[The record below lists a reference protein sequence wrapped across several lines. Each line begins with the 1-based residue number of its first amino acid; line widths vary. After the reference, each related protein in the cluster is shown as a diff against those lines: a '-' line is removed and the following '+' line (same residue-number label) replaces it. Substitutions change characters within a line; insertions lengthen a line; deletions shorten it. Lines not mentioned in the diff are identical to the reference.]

1 MNSPEALATS
11 IQLVTAAEDYG
22 IQGRG
27 PSIVADLVALASVA
41 IGALALA
48 RAKERIGTGGGRTGA
63 LVAMT
68 VGLTGIVLAG
78 VALAI
83 ADGGPGT
90 GNGVVGSVFA
100 LAIGLI
106 GVVLGG
112 PGSGPLP
119 PHRPTG

>member
-1 MNSPEALATS
+1 MFP
-11 IQLVTAAEDYG
+11 TAPGSAEQRY
-22 IQGRG
+22 QR
-27 PSIVADLVALASVA
+27 LL
-41 IGALALA
+41 
-48 RAKERIGTGGGRTGA
+48 RTGA

-78 VALAI
+78 VALAV

-112 PGSGPLP
+112 LARARSRRTDLP
-119 PHRPTG
+119 ADRLTGRSEYDVRRACVSVVLP